1 MSTFGSSSN
10 VLAFGLLLFLSTSL
24 LRVTSESVRE
34 TETWM
39 PLKAAVTHQHDSR
52 ESSGDFGFTDNE
64 EDKDEEEED
73 DDYYYDDWENEDEDE
88 DYEDE
93 VSGSGDDDAE
103 NERSS
108 PERDWLPSTERP
120 DADNRIPEW
129 AGPSRPTIR
138 RDPEP
143 ENDNEIPLLRNAPR
157 PGDQLPSN
165 VLMSHAANGDGVFS
179 RTEVL
184 AGLICGG
191 VVVLTVAVLLVVL
204 LLHRMKKKDEGSY
217 ELAKKPI
224 YTKAPTAEIY
234 A

>member
-1 MSTFGSSSN
+1 
-10 VLAFGLLLFLSTSL
+10 
-24 LRVTSESVRE
+24 
-34 TETWM
+34 M
-39 PLKAAVTHQHDSR
+39 PLKAAVTHQNDSQ

-64 EDKDEEEED
+64 EDEDEEE

-93 VSGSGDDDAE
+93 VSGSGD
-103 NERSS
+103 NG
-108 PERDWLPSTERP
+108 RP
-120 DADNRIPEW
+120 DVDNRIPEW

-143 ENDNEIPLLRNAPR
+143 DITVNDNEISLLRNGPR

-191 VVVLTVAVLLVVL
+191 GVVLTLAVLLVVL

>member
-1 MSTFGSSSN
+1 
-10 VLAFGLLLFLSTSL
+10 
-24 LRVTSESVRE
+24 
-34 TETWM
+34 M
-39 PLKAAVTHQHDSR
+39 PLKAAVTHQNDSQ

-64 EDKDEEEED
+64 EDEDEEE

-93 VSGSGDDDAE
+93 VSGSGDNGAE

-108 PERDWLPSTERP
+108 PERDWLPPTERP
-120 DADNRIPEW
+120 DVDNRIPEW

-143 ENDNEIPLLRNAPR
+143 DITVNDNEISLLRNGPR

-191 VVVLTVAVLLVVL
+191 GVVLTLAVLLVVL